1 MGPEA
6 SPPLQEIHPVAQQ
19 LSEYYI
25 LKDRIAIAKTFSF
38 VINRDMDTIPVTLRC
53 RGPLRLAAVN
63 SFLVS
68 ECATGGGKHKWTNLH
83 KENLLDNDSCRNR
96 SCRQSVK
103 IGKVTIHDNPDVYGF
118 DGFAAEL
125 IP

>member
-1 MGPEA
+1 M
-6 SPPLQEIHPVAQQ
+6 AQQ
-19 LSEYYI
+19 LSEYYTP
-25 LKDRIAIAKTFSF
+25 KDGIAIAKTFHF
-38 VINRDMDTIPVTLRC
+38 VRNRDMDTIPVTLRS
-53 RGPLRLAAVN
+53 RGPLRLTEVN

-68 ECATGGGKHKWTNLH
+68 ECATGGGKHKRTNLH

-96 SCRQSVK
+96 SCRQSK
-103 IGKVTIHDNPDVYGF
+103 TIGKVTMDDNPDVYGF